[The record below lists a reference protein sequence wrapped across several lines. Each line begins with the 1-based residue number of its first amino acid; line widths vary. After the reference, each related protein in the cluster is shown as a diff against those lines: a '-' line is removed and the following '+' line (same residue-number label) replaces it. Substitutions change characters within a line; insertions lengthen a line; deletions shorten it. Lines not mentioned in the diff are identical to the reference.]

1 MSARVGAVLA
11 LGALA
16 LAGCGGAS
24 RGNTVPLDGEG
35 RGGKAARLEDL
46 KGDLVSVDVAGV
58 SKERA
63 EEARSALHSAVGTP
77 FDRTQVAADVRAL
90 FALGSIAD
98 VRAEGRL
105 AQGGVALR
113 FVVREQPR
121 IRSIELRGSTAINPA
136 QWQASIP
143 VKRGDFFDPIRLTAI
158 RRGMADQLQRMG
170 FLAAKVGWSQAEAK
184 GGGVEVLFSVEEGRA
199 VAVAKVELRGTKA
212 LPKKAVLDSLARN
225 GIAPGAPYWRAALE
239 AGLNRVSEQYFD
251 LGYVNV
257 FVGPVGEQLSQDG
270 GQMTLVIPIKEG
282 DQFRLGDLVFEGA
295 LAAPKGEYASAL
307 GVRKGQVFSRR
318 KLSEGLERI
327 RQMHQTRGKPNVD
340 LVPVTEVDVKKKR
353 IKVTL
358 QVLQPG
364 APPPGAAPG
373 AAPGGVPTA
382 PGAGAPAAGAPAAPA
397 PAAPAPAAPA
407 PAAPAPGGAP
417 ATGAAPP
424 AKPPAAGAA
433 GAAGIPGPSTPPAST
448 PPAGTPPAGT
458 PAPAAPSGKA
468 EPARPGAS
476 K

>member
-1 MSARVGAVLA
+1 MSARVRVAAALA

-16 LAGCGGAS
+16 VGCGGTS
-24 RGNTVPLDGEG
+24 KGNTVPLDGEG
-35 RGGKAARLEDL
+35 RAPAAKIEDL
-46 KGDLVSVDVAGV
+46 KGDLVSVDVAGI
-58 SKERA
+58 SKERG
-63 EEARSALHSAVGTP
+63 EEARGALHSAVGTP
-77 FDRTQVAADVRAL
+77 FDRNQVAADVRAL

-98 VRAEGRL
+98 VRAEGRIG
-105 AQGGVALR
+105 QGGVALR

-121 IRSIELRGSTAINPA
+121 IRSIELRGSRAINPA

-184 GGGVEVLFSVEEGRA
+184 GGGVEVVFSVEEGRA

-212 LPKKAVLDSLARN
+212 VPKKTVLDTLAKN
-225 GIAPGAPYWRAALE
+225 GIAPGTPYWRTALE
-239 AGLNRVSEQYFD
+239 AGLNQVSEKYFD
-251 LGYVNV
+251 QGYVNV

-295 LAAPKGEYASAL
+295 LAAPKGEYASAF

-318 KLSEGLERI
+318 KLTEGLERV
-327 RQMHQTRGKPNVD
+327 RKMHQTKGKPNVN
-340 LVPVTEVDVKKKR
+340 LVPVTEVDAKKKR

-373 AAPGGVPTA
+373 AAPGTA
-382 PGAGAPAAGAPAAPA
+382 PGPAPGPAPAAGAPAPA
-397 PAAPAPAAPA
+397 
-407 PAAPAPGGAP
+407 APGGAP

-433 GAAGIPGPSTPPAST
+433 GAAGIPGPSTPPASA
-448 PPAGTPPAGT
+448 PAPAAPAGT
-458 PAPAAPSGKA
+458 PAPPPAGKT
-468 EPARPGAS
+468 EPAKPPG
-476 K
+476 

>member
-1 MSARVGAVLA
+1 MSARVNVAALLA

-16 LAGCGGAS
+16 VGCGGTS
-24 RGNTVPLDGEG
+24 KGNTVPLDGEG
-35 RGGKAARLEDL
+35 RGGPAAKVEDL
-46 KGDLVSVDVAGV
+46 KGDLVSVDVAGI
-58 SKERA
+58 SKERG
-63 EEARSALHSAVGTP
+63 EEARAALHSAVGTP

-121 IRSIELRGSTAINPA
+121 IRSIELRGSRAINPA

-170 FLAAKVGWSQAEAK
+170 FLTAKVGWSQAEAK
-184 GGGVEVLFSVEEGRA
+184 GGGVEVVFSVEEGRA

-212 LPKKAVLDSLARN
+212 VPKKTVLETLAKN
-225 GIAPGAPYWRAALE
+225 GIAPGTPYWRTALE
-239 AGLNRVSEQYFD
+239 VGLNQVSEKYFD
-251 LGYVNV
+251 QGYVNV

-282 DQFRLGDLVFEGA
+282 DQFRLGDLIFEGA
-295 LAAPKGEYASAL
+295 LAAPTREYATAF

-318 KLSEGLERI
+318 KLTEGLERV
-327 RQMHQTRGKPNVD
+327 RQMHQTKGKPNVD
-340 LVPVTEVDVKKKR
+340 LVPVTEVDAKKKR

-373 AAPGGVPTA
+373 AAPRATPGAAPGTA
-382 PGAGAPAAGAPAAPA
+382 PAAPGGPAAGAPAS
-397 PAAPAPAAPA
+397 
-407 PAAPAPGGAP
+407 PGGAP

-448 PPAGTPPAGT
+448 PAPAGPPAAPAPPPAGKT
-458 PAPAAPSGKA
+458 
-468 EPARPGAS
+468 EPARPPG
-476 K
+476 